1 MDSQKE
7 WKLFYEMSKLNPGTR
22 RRLLRRTTKKY
33 KESLKQWQKWRDST
47 EFIDA
52 QKYNPD
58 AYKKTVELW
67 EMIEF
72 MRKQIIWFN
81 EAPASKFIKVNN
93 PERWYSTC

>member
-7 WKLFYEMSKLNPGTR
+7 WKLFDEMSKLNPGTR

-52 QKYNPD
+52 EKYNPD

-67 EMIEF
+67 QKLQFI
-72 MRKQIIWFN
+72 RQQIIWFN
-81 EAPASKFIKVNN
+81 DQAH
-93 PERWYSTC
+93 